1 MDPQAVRRA
10 GLPGQDRRSG
20 QVRAD
25 SARGQGRVAA
35 GGGQLQVPV
44 LGAGQ
49 GFPDGK
55 TDVVGRGGASGRLG
69 RFVRG
74 GHQERRY
81 GGRSEQRIQAAAA
94 AALRLQEGGCGR
106 RVLRH
111 NIQGALQRWRC
122 FGTTL
127 GTEAY
132 TPDGEY
138 LFDIPL

>member
-25 SARGQGRVAA
+25 SPRGQGRVAA

-55 TDVVGRGGASGRLG
+55 TDVVGCGGARGRLG

-81 GGRSEQRIQAAAA
+81 GGHSEQRVQTAA

-111 NIQGALQRWRC
+111 NIQNALQWWRC

-127 GTEAY
+127 GTKAY
-132 TPDGEY
+132 TSDGEY
-138 LFDIPL
+138 LLTL